1 MSRTTKRAGFVALM
15 IAANVV
21 LAIGLSRIGLFPI
34 PLVIGWRPAGL
45 DA

>member
-1 MSRTTKRAGFVALM
+1 MSRTTKRVAFVTF
-15 IAANVV
+15 IVVANVV

-45 DA
+45 G

>member
-1 MSRTTKRAGFVALM
+1 MSRTTKRVAFVTF
-15 IAANVV
+15 IVVANVV

-45 DA
+45 A